1 MLHESLWK
9 ENADLAGC
17 CLEHPFVRGLA
28 NGALDREA
36 FRRYVA
42 QDAFFLHVF
51 FRAYALAAAR
61 DDDFDRAIVFHE
73 LMAGVVD
80 ELKLHTSYAETLGID
95 LDEVKPLAA
104 TSAYSD
110 FLLRVASCNS
120 VGEIIAALVPCM
132 RLYLFLGTTL
142 SASLRPD
149 HPYAAWIEAYSSDD
163 FGTLYARLETL
174 LDDVASDSPAIRDA
188 YRYAMQCELNFF
200 SAALETAA

>member
-1 MLHESLWK
+1 MLHEFLWK
-9 ENADLAGC
+9 ENANLSGC
-17 CLEHPFVRGLA
+17 CLERPFVRSMA

-36 FRRYVA
+36 FRRYMA
-42 QDAFFLHVF
+42 PDAFFLHAF

-61 DDDFDRAIVFHE
+61 DDDFDHAVAFRE

-120 VGEIIAALVPCM
+120 ASEIIGALMPCM
-132 RLYLFLGTTL
+132 RLYLFLNITL
-142 SASLRPD
+142 SASLRSD
-149 HPYAAWIEAYSSDD
+149 HPYADSIEAYSSDD
-163 FGTLYARLETL
+163 FGSLCARLEAL
-174 LDDVASDSPAIRDA
+174 LDDVASDSAAIRDA
-188 YRYAMQCELNFF
+188 YRYAMQCDLNLF